1 MPLGPMLMRKLSI
14 DPLQF
19 GSLVSSYN
27 ISAAI
32 AGVVYGLFADKFDR
46 KKMLI
51 LNFIGF
57 IVGTVFCG
65 LAQNYE
71 SLLAARIIAGAFGG
85 TLTSVVMAMVTDLI
99 PFQRRGQAMGTVM
112 SSFSIASVIGVPLG
126 LLIAEKFDWHYT
138 FYFIALFGLFSLIL
152 STMVFPSLKDHI
164 HPTNALDNLKRLF
177 SLLVKKDY
185 LKSYSLIFFN
195 VFTIFT
201 MIPYLSP
208 YAVKNI
214 GILETELKFM
224 YLIGGLFTVITA
236 RIIGKLTDK
245 KGSFNTMAGLVI
257 LSIFPIYLYTH
268 AGVMP
273 LYLFIAM
280 STFFMTVVSGRMIP
294 LMTMLSEIAD
304 SKDRGTFMGLLN
316 AVRGLGSALAT
327 LFAGIFIVENTSGT
341 LEGFDTVGI
350 ISIFISLILIFGVHH
365 VYKILLRIKSEAS
378 HTRS

>member
-32 AGVVYGLFADKFDR
+32 AGVVYGLFADRFDR

-51 LNFIGF
+51 LNFVGF
-57 IVGTVFCG
+57 IIGTIFCG
-65 LAQNYE
+65 LSTNYE

-126 LLIAEKFDWHYT
+126 LLIAERFDWHYT
-138 FYFIALFGLFSLIL
+138 FYFIALFGVFSLVL
-152 STMVFPSLKDHI
+152 SSFIFPSLSSHI
-164 HPTNALDNLKRLF
+164 QPTNALENLKRLF
-177 SLLVKKDY
+177 SLFFKKDY
-185 LKSYSLIFFN
+185 LKSYSLVFFN

-214 GILETELKFM
+214 GILETELKYM
-224 YLIGGLFTVITA
+224 YLVGGLFTVITA

-245 KGSFNTMAGLVI
+245 KGAFNIMAGLII
-257 LSIFPIYLYTH
+257 LSVFPIYLYSH
-268 AGVMP
+268 AKIMP

-280 STFFMTVVSGRMIP
+280 ATFFMTVVSGRMIP

-316 AVRGLGSALAT
+316 ALRGLGSALAT
-327 LFAGIFIVENTSGT
+327 LFAGFFIIENSNGK
-341 LEGFDTVGI
+341 LEGFDTIGI
-350 ISIFISLILIFGVHH
+350 ISISVSLILIFGVHH
-365 VYKILLRIKSEAS
+365 VYKILLRIKSETS
-378 HTRS
+378 PT

>member
-32 AGVVYGLFADKFDR
+32 AGVVYGLFADRFDR

-51 LNFIGF
+51 LNFVGF
-57 IVGTVFCG
+57 IIGTIFCG
-65 LAQNYE
+65 LSTNYE

-99 PFQRRGQAMGTVM
+99 PFQRRGQALGTVM

-126 LLIAEKFDWHYT
+126 LLIAERFDWHYT
-138 FYFIALFGLFSLIL
+138 FYFIALFGVFSLVL
-152 STMVFPSLKDHI
+152 SSFIFPSLSSHI
-164 HPTNALDNLKRLF
+164 QPTNALENLKRLF
-177 SLLVKKDY
+177 SLFFKKDY
-185 LKSYSLIFFN
+185 LKSYSLVFFN

-214 GILETELKFM
+214 GILETELKYM
-224 YLIGGLFTVITA
+224 YLVGGLFTVITA

-245 KGSFNTMAGLVI
+245 KGAFNIMAGLII
-257 LSIFPIYLYTH
+257 LSVFPIYLYSH
-268 AGVMP
+268 AKIMP

-280 STFFMTVVSGRMIP
+280 ATFFMTVVSGRMIP

-316 AVRGLGSALAT
+316 ALRGLGSALAT
-327 LFAGIFIVENTSGT
+327 LFAGFFIIENSNGK
-341 LEGFDTVGI
+341 LEGFDTIGI
-350 ISIFISLILIFGVHH
+350 ISISVSLILIFGVHH
-365 VYKILLRIKSEAS
+365 VYKILLRIKSETS
-378 HTRS
+378 PT